1 MRSELFVLAA
11 GLVAKEEP
19 FALATVV
26 RRQPASSAQAGDG
39 ALITADGA
47 FHGWL
52 GGSCTQPTVVRES
65 LKAIA
70 DGAPRLI
77 ALAPDP
83 QTEKRPGILVFPMT
97 CHSGGSVDIYI
108 EPVLP
113 PARLLVFG
121 VSPVAQGLARLGHAM
136 GYAVDVADPAAD
148 RSAFPPEIVAR
159 LWMDPE
165 GPGPEPF
172 PGSRPFV
179 VVATMG
185 ERDESAVRAALA
197 VAPAYLGVVASRKR
211 FAEIEA
217 ALVSGGLA
225 RESLASIRSPAGLD
239 IGARAPEEIAVSIL
253 AEIVRV
259 RRASADTAAE
269 PARPAGLPTL
279 AAPMSEERDPVCGM
293 MVPIAASGHTTEAA
307 GRTWYFCCGGC
318 REKFLASPGRYTT
331 PHGAGA
337 GAGA

>member
-113 PARLLVFG
+113 PARLLIFG

-136 GYAVDVADPAAD
+136 GFAVDVADPAAE

-159 LWMDPE
+159 LWMDPA
-165 GPGPEPF
+165 GPGPEEF
-172 PGSRPFV
+172 PGSRPFA

-185 ERDESAVRAALA
+185 ERDEAAVRAALS

-217 ALVSGGLA
+217 ALVSGGVA

-253 AEIVRV
+253 AEIVATLRRDR
-259 RRASADTAAE
+259 RRA
-269 PARPAGLPTL
+269 
-279 AAPMSEERDPVCGM
+279 
-293 MVPIAASGHTTEAA
+293 
-307 GRTWYFCCGGC
+307 
-318 REKFLASPGRYTT
+318 
-331 PHGAGA
+331 
-337 GAGA
+337 

>member
-11 GLVAKEEP
+11 ELVAKEEP

-52 GGSCTQPTVVRES
+52 GGSCTQPTVVREA

-121 VSPVAQGLARLGHAM
+121 VSPVAQALARLGHAM
-136 GYAVDVADPAAD
+136 GFAVDVADPAAE
-148 RSAFPPEIVAR
+148 RAAFPPEIAERV
-159 LWMDPE
+159 WTDPE
-165 GPGPEPF
+165 APGPAAF
-172 PGSRPFV
+172 
-179 VVATMG
+179 
-185 ERDESAVRAALA
+185 RAAGPSPSSRRWA
-197 VAPAYLGVVASRKR
+197 SATRRRCARRSPSTPAYLGVVASRKR

-217 ALVSGGLA
+217 ALVRGRRRA
-225 RESLASIRSPAGLD
+225 RR
-239 IGARAPEEIAVSIL
+239 ARAAIQQPG
-253 AEIVRV
+253 RPRH
-259 RRASADTAAE
+259 RRARARGDRRLDPRRDRARAAAAADAAAE

-279 AAPMSEERDPVCGM
+279 AAPTAEERDPVCGM
-293 MVPIAASGHTTEAA
+293 IGDRRGRATHGGGRAAAPGTSAA
-307 GRTWYFCCGGC
+307 AAAARSSWRRPAGSRGTG
-318 REKFLASPGRYTT
+318 P
-331 PHGAGA
+331 GAGA
-337 GAGA
+337 

>member
-1 MRSELFVLAA
+1 MRSDLFVLAGA
-11 GLVAKEEP
+11 LVAKEEP

-39 ALITADGA
+39 ALITADGV

-52 GGSCTQPTVVRES
+52 GGSCTQPTVVREA
-65 LKAIA
+65 LQAIA

-83 QTEKRPGILVFPMT
+83 QAEKRPGILVFPMT

-113 PARLLVFG
+113 ASRLLVFG
-121 VSPVAQGLARLGHAM
+121 VSPVAQALARLGKAM
-136 GYAVDVADPAAD
+136 GFAVHVADPAAD
-148 RSAFPPEIVAR
+148 TGLFPDAERLWNEPEIPLDR
-159 LWMDPE
+159 DH
-165 GPGPEPF
+165 
-172 PGSRPFV
+172 RPWA

-185 ERDESAVRAALA
+185 ERDEAAVRAALA
-197 VAPAYLGVVASRKR
+197 TEPLYLGVVASRKR

-217 ALVSGGLA
+217 ALVAGGVSREALA
-225 RESLASIRSPAGLD
+225 NVKSPAGLD

-253 AEIVRV
+253 AEIVRM
-259 RRASADTAAE
+259 RRTDRTAT
-269 PARPAGLPTL
+269 PARSAGLPTV
-279 AAPMSEERDPVCGM
+279 AVAEERDPVCGM
-293 MVPIAASGHTTEAA
+293 TVPTVGARHTAEVS

-318 REKFLASPGRYTT
+318 REKFLASPGRYTSPEGT
-331 PHGAGA
+331 RSAGA
-337 GAGA
+337 GA

>member
-1 MRSELFVLAA
+1 MRAELLALA
-11 GLVAKEEP
+11 GRLVAKEEP

-52 GGSCTQPTVVRES
+52 GGSCTQPTVIREA

-83 QTEKRPGILVFPMT
+83 QAEKRPGILVFPMT

-113 PARLLVFG
+113 AARLLVFG
-121 VSPVAQGLARLGHAM
+121 VSPVAQALARIGQAM
-136 GYAVDVADPAAD
+136 GFSVHVADPAAEAG
-148 RSAFPPEIVAR
+148 AFPGAER
-159 LWMDPE
+159 LWTDPDAPLDL
-165 GPGPEPF
+165 PGV
-172 PGSRPFV
+172 RPWA

-185 ERDESAVRAALA
+185 ERDEAAVRAALSTD
-197 VAPAYLGVVASRKR
+197 PAYLGVVASSRR
-211 FAEIEA
+211 FGEIRDSLISA
-217 ALVSGGLA
+217 GSDARALA
-225 RESLASIRSPAGLD
+225 RIQSPAGLD

-259 RRASADTAAE
+259 RRAAAAE
-269 PARPAGLPTL
+269 PARA
-279 AAPMSEERDPVCGM
+279 AAPAALPVMAAAEERDPVCGM
-293 MVPIAASGHTTEAA
+293 TVVVAGARHTAQFA
-307 GRTWYFCCGGC
+307 GRTWVFCCGGC
-318 REKFLASPGRYTT
+318 REKFVAAPSRFT
-331 PHGAGA
+331 PAAGA
-337 GAGA
+337 GA

>member
-11 GLVAKEEP
+11 RLVAKEEP

-39 ALITADGA
+39 ALITADGT

-52 GGSCTQPTVVRES
+52 GGSCTQPTVVREA

-113 PARLLVFG
+113 PSRLVVFG
-121 VSPVAQGLARLGHAM
+121 VSPVAQSLARLGRAM
-136 GYAVDVADPAAD
+136 GFAVDVADPAAD
-148 RSAFPPEIVAR
+148 RAAFPVEVVER
-159 LWMDPE
+159 LWTDPDA
-165 GPGPEPF
+165 PKPEAF
-172 PGSRPFV
+172 PGGRPFV

-185 ERDESAVRAALA
+185 ERDEAAVRAALA
-197 VAPAYLGVVASRKR
+197 VGPPYLGVVASRKR
-211 FAEIEA
+211 FAEIETSLVA
-217 ALVSGGLA
+217 AGVPP
-225 RESLASIRSPAGLD
+225 ESLASIRSPAGLD
-239 IGARAPEEIAVSIL
+239 IGARAPEEIAISIL

-259 RRASADTAAE
+259 RRAPAETVADS
-269 PARPAGLPTL
+269 ARPAGLPTL
-279 AAPMSEERDPVCGM
+279 AAAEERDPVCGM
-293 MVPIAASGHTTEAA
+293 MVPVSVARAASLELTAEAA
-307 GRTWYFCCGGC
+307 GRMWYFCCDGC
-318 REKFLASPGRYTT
+318 REKFLASPARYTQS
-331 PHGAGA
+331 AGA
-337 GAGA
+337 GA

>member
-1 MRSELFVLAA
+1 MHPDLLALA
-11 GLVAKEEP
+11 GKLVAKEEP

-52 GGSCTQPTVVRES
+52 GGSCTQPTVVREA

-83 QTEKRPGILVFPMT
+83 RTERRPGVLVFPMT

-121 VSPVAQGLARLGHAM
+121 VSPVAQALARVGRAM
-136 GYAVDVADPAAD
+136 GFAVHVADPAAEQA
-148 RSAFPPEIVAR
+148 AFPEAER
-159 LWMDPE
+159 LWTDPE
-165 GPGPEPF
+165 APMALPG
-172 PGSRPFV
+172 GRPWA

-185 ERDESAVRAALA
+185 ERDEAAVRAALSTNP
-197 VAPAYLGVVASRKR
+197 VYLGVVASAKR
-211 FAEIEA
+211 FGEIREA
-217 ALVSGGLA
+217 LLA
-225 RESLASIRSPAGLD
+225 RAVPAEALARIQSPAGLD
-239 IGARAPEEIAVSIL
+239 IGARTPEEIAVSIL
-253 AEIVRV
+253 AEIVRL
-259 RRASADTAAE
+259 RRAGAPAAE
-269 PARPAGLPTL
+269 PASSPAGLPVV
-279 AAPMSEERDPVCGM
+279 AAKEERDPVCGM
-293 MVPIAASGHTTEAA
+293 AVVVAGARHTAESGE
-307 GRTWYFCCGGC
+307 RTWYFCCGGC
-318 REKFLASPGRYTT
+318 REKFLAAPGRYAAAAGSRG
-331 PHGAGA
+331 GA
-337 GAGA
+337 

>member
-1 MRSELFVLAA
+1 MRSELLALAGRLAA
-11 GLVAKEEP
+11 RGEP

-39 ALITADGA
+39 ALVTSDGS

-52 GGSCTQPTVVRES
+52 GGSCTQPTVVREA

-83 QTEKRPGILVFPMT
+83 QSERRPGVLVFPMT
-97 CHSGGSVDIYI
+97 CHSGGSVEIYI

-121 VSPVAQGLARLGHAM
+121 VSPVAQALSRLGRAM
-136 GYAVDVADPAAD
+136 GFAVHVADPAAE
-148 RSAFPPEIVAR
+148 AGLFPDAER
-159 LWMDPE
+159 LWTSAEIPLDPE
-165 GPGPEPF
+165 R
-172 PGSRPFV
+172 RPFV

-185 ERDESAVRAALA
+185 ERDEAAVRAALA
-197 VAPAYLGVVASRKR
+197 TGPMYMGVVASRKR

-217 ALVSGGLA
+217 ALVAGGIA
-225 RESLASIRSPAGLD
+225 RETLANVKSPAGLD
-239 IGARAPEEIAVSIL
+239 IGARAPEEIAISIL

-259 RRASADTAAE
+259 RRTASDAAK
-269 PARPAGLPTL
+269 PDRPVGLPAL
-279 AAPMSEERDPVCGM
+279 ATAPMKEERDPVCGM
-293 MVPIAASGHTTEAA
+293 MVVVAGARITAEVA

-318 REKFLASPGRYTT
+318 REKFLASPGRYEGV
-331 PHGAGA
+331 GA
-337 GAGA
+337 

>member
-1 MRSELFVLAA
+1 
-11 GLVAKEEP
+11 
-19 FALATVV
+19 
-26 RRQPASSAQAGDG
+26 
-39 ALITADGA
+39 
-47 FHGWL
+47 
-52 GGSCTQPTVVRES
+52 
-65 LKAIA
+65 
-70 DGAPRLI
+70 
-77 ALAPDP
+77 
-83 QTEKRPGILVFPMT
+83 
-97 CHSGGSVDIYI
+97 
-108 EPVLP
+108 
-113 PARLLVFG
+113 
-121 VSPVAQGLARLGHAM
+121 
-136 GYAVDVADPAAD
+136 
-148 RSAFPPEIVAR
+148 
-159 LWMDPE
+159 MDPE

-259 RRASADTAAE
+259 RRASADIAAD